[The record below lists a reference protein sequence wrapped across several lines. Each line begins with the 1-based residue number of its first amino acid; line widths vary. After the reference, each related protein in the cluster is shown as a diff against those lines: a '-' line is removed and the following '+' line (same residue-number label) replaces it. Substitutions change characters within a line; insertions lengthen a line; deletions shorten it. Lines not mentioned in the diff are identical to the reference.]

1 MGIKQPEKAPEWLEG
16 LVRKLGTLLK
26 PLGFIGE
33 LGFRYLSPT
42 AKANTTSCWLVAVY
56 IVPHELAGGKEDGAS
71 VMSGFC
77 LNLLSLNSIFS
88 STSTLE
94 WRVPKRYTD
103 GLAGPEVWLEG
114 QYVDG
119 PLKWAVQL
127 HVYAEPPS
135 DESPALVLDVTTN
148 TLRAK

>member
-1 MGIKQPEKAPEWLEG
+1 VGIERADDTPEWLEK
-16 LVRKLGTLLK
+16 LVCQLGALLK
-26 PLGFIGE
+26 PMGFIGE
-33 LGFRYLSPT
+33 LGFRYLSPES
-42 AKANTTSCWLVAVY
+42 AANTTKCWLVAVY
-56 IVPHELAGGKEDGAS
+56 IVPHELSGGKHDGAA

-77 LNLLSLNSIFS
+77 INLLSLNSVFLE
-88 STSTLE
+88 TSTLE
-94 WRVPKRYTD
+94 WRVPKSYTD

-114 QYVDG
+114 QYDDG
-119 PLKWAVQL
+119 CELKRVQL